1 MKQLIKKILS
11 MSDHN
16 FRSFAILAIMVLG
29 LTMSVTTEPTFC
41 SVMIGF
47 LSATG
52 ITLWNIAQL

>member
-1 MKQLIKKILS
+1 MKLIKKIMN

-16 FRSFAILAIMVLG
+16 FRSLAILAMMVLG
-29 LTMSVTTEPTFC
+29 LTISVTTEPTFC
-41 SVMIGF
+41 GVMIGF